1 MRLNLPTGRVP
12 GCGLLKGHDEL
23 VDAIQYGRHL
33 VPRDEVVRRMAERE
47 KGDEGKIGEKMEAAR
62 SDVSGQTEVGE
73 EVLL

>member
-1 MRLNLPTGRVP
+1 MRLKLFTGRVP

-33 VPRDEVVRRMAERE
+33 VPREEVVRRMAERVGE
-47 KGDEGKIGEKMEAAR
+47 SEGGEKMKAAVP
-62 SDVSGQTEVGE
+62 DVSGKTEVGE